1 MERARNGSA
10 RLAGK
15 VLAADVA
22 IMVTGTAL
30 GQAASIVLAP
40 VLTRLRTPDPFGSL
54 SVNMAGLTIFVLIG
68 RAGLRTGHSHAASE
82 VELADDGRSAGDID
96 RGDRR
101 HRACRRAACFPTK
114 HWHYIWLDQLAS
126 ERYLL
131 RLGFA

>member
-1 MERARNGSA
+1 
-10 RLAGK
+10 

-68 RAGLRTGHSHAASE
+68 
-82 VELADDGRSAGDID
+82 
-96 RGDRR
+96 
-101 HRACRRAACFPTK
+101 
-114 HWHYIWLDQLAS
+114 
-126 ERYLL
+126 
-131 RLGFA
+131 

>member
-1 MERARNGSA
+1 MPHSRLSRRIVKRHVLLRAPHDGVGGSDA
-10 RLAGK
+10 WSRGRDSAGADHPDGESPEWLSRLAGK

-68 RAGLRTGHSHAASE
+68 
-82 VELADDGRSAGDID
+82 
-96 RGDRR
+96 
-101 HRACRRAACFPTK
+101 
-114 HWHYIWLDQLAS
+114 
-126 ERYLL
+126 
-131 RLGFA
+131 